1 MSPAASQLPTP
12 YNADQL
18 IRLKIAMRETEH
30 PPRVRQPLGS
40 LDPSALYGKEG
51 ASQTSGR
58 NNDGTVRFLFGPP
71 GIAGN

>member
-1 MSPAASQLPTP
+1 MSPAAPQIPTP

-30 PPRVRQPLGS
+30 PPRVRQPLGG
-40 LDPSALYGKEG
+40 LDLGVLYGKDG
-51 ASQTSGR
+51 TSQASGR

-71 GIAGN
+71 GIIGN